1 MFQKVLKISNA
12 HFKYHHIL
20 LVLLKLKDQVINGSE

>member
-20 LVLLKLKDQVINGSE
+20 IFLKLKDQVINGSE